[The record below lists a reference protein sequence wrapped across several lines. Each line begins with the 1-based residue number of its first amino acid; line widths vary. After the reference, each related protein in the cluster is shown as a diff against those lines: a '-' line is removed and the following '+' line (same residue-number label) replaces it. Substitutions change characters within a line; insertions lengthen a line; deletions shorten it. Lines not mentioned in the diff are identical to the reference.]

1 VRSHL
6 CYSENIQASE
16 LVMQSYPLA
25 AVGDH
30 SSELFEQAVV
40 EPVLLTEASK
50 PGFVI
55 MSVQNYQNLLDR
67 LAALEDQMLGRL
79 AEESLQHSQMV
90 GIEAFTAE
98 LQKLAEFNQNRS

>member
-6 CYSENIQASE
+6 CYSENIQAND
-16 LVMQSYPLA
+16 LVMQSYPMTE
-25 AVGDH
+25 VGDR

-79 AEESLQHSQMV
+79 AEASLQNSQMV
-90 GIEAFTAE
+90 GTEAFTAE
-98 LQKLAEFNQNRS
+98 LQKLAEFKHNRS